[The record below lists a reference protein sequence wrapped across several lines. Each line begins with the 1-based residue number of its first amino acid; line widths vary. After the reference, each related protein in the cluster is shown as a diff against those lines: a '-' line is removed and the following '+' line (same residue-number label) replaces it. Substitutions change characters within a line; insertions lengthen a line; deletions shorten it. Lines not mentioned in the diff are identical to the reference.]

1 MKTFKQQ
8 RGAGFLSIITII
20 AMVMAIGLFA
30 AKTGPLF
37 MQNASVNVAMENLS
51 GMPNI
56 GKEGKKYM
64 RDAVDKQ
71 LYIDG
76 VKQFQAKD
84 LTFKRSK
91 EKKVWLV
98 TADYEAKQVL
108 LKNIS
113 VVVHFVKTVEVPR

>member
-84 LTFKRSK
+84 LTFKKSK

-98 TADYEAKQVL
+98 TADYEAREVL
-108 LKNIS
+108 VKNIS